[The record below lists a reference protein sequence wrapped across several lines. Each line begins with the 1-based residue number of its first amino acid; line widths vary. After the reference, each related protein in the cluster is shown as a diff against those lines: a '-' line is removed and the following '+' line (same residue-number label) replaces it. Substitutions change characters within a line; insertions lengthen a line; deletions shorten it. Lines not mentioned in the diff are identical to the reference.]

1 MLDSRVKS
9 LSTTA
14 FCKAAFDAIVFW
26 LSGEEPR
33 FKARNLAWGKDTSLL
48 PLRLLEIAM
57 TKKDLLQLLV
67 MRARTNGFDLR
78 GWYKSKIESDWH
90 GLEAALETL
99 ASGHRYYA
107 LLFSH
112 EFARAFWKHG
122 TQIQFVVPTQHF
134 TRLNAKGQRVTV
146 TRKAYTR
153 RTLKPNA
160 WKYHLREMATSQE
173 ALHYIRRFLVTHE
186 ELHAQRS
193 GPKSVSKE
201 TECGERGPE
210 LGSERGFGTE

>member
-1 MLDSRVKS
+1 MH
-9 LSTTA
+9 
-14 FCKAAFDAIVFW
+14 
-26 LSGEEPR
+26 
-33 FKARNLAWGKDTSLL
+33 ARA
-48 PLRLLEIAM
+48 
-57 TKKDLLQLLV
+57 
-67 MRARTNGFDLR
+67 NGFDLR
-78 GWYKSKIESDWH
+78 RWYRSKIESEWH
-90 GLEAALETL
+90 GAEAALQTL

-112 EFARAFWKHG
+112 EFARAFWKQG

-160 WKYHLREMATSQE
+160 WKYHLREMAATQE

-193 GPKSVSKE
+193 GPKPIPRE
-201 TECGERGPE
+201 AGATEHGSEFGSE
-210 LGSERGFGTE
+210 LGSGTD